1 MIARLQAWL
10 AVAGAAVAAIIAAWL
25 KGRSQ
30 GRADAKARQDA
41 DYRKTRERIDHAGN
55 DAHSIDDGEL
65 DRRLH
70 DHAGKQ

>member
-70 DHAGKQ
+70 DHAGK

>member
-1 MIARLQAWL
+1 MTGWL
-10 AVAGAAVAAIIAAWL
+10 IGALAALAGVIGAWL

-30 GRADAKARQDA
+30 GRADARAKSDA
-41 DYRKTRERIDHAGN
+41 DYRKSRERIDHAGN

-70 DHAGKQ
+70 DHAGKRPGGL